1 MIQHNDN
8 ELIGEL
14 TRRLQENRKA
24 LHDLEILTRK
34 LENVNRKLQ
43 ESEAVKSNFLSNIR
57 NEITNPLTSIMA
69 ICEQILS
76 SDVSRDMMPNM
87 VGMIFGEATE
97 LDFQLSNI
105 FLAAEFEAGDTTIS
119 VARIDVAKFIKSLI
133 AMQSHK
139 IDAKN
144 LKVEFQCSCPEGDCG
159 GELFKASVHAL

>member
-1 MIQHNDN
+1 MMKEGIVIQHNDN

-69 ICEQILS
+69 ICEQMLS

-87 VGMIFGEATE
+87 VGMIY
-97 LDFQLSNI
+97 Q
-105 FLAAEFEAGDTTIS
+105 
-119 VARIDVAKFIKSLI
+119 
-133 AMQSHK
+133 
-139 IDAKN
+139 
-144 LKVEFQCSCPEGDCG
+144 
-159 GELFKASVHAL
+159 